1 MPGIIYMVCFL
12 GLILF
17 ESNLILSCQ
26 MGAEQCVTSH
36 NNVAWYQESGR
47 PINQLATRKDSLFL
61 LCASHPSG
69 ACFPLQ
75 NSLHI
80 YYAKMLTF
88 FDRLDNSRD
97 FSIKW
102 LFSFNERLIVLMP
115 IFLGG
120 KYCTKCLR
128 CKNISAKTSKLMTYC
143 ARTAEKP
150 LP

>member
-1 MPGIIYMVCFL
+1 
-12 GLILF
+12 
-17 ESNLILSCQ
+17 

-88 FDRLDNSRD
+88 LTD
-97 FSIKW
+97 W
-102 LFSFNERLIVLMP
+102 TTVG
-115 IFLGG
+115 IFQLSD
-120 KYCTKCLR
+120 CFHSTKD
-128 CKNISAKTSKLMTYC
+128 
-143 ARTAEKP
+143 
-150 LP
+150 